1 MEQLENPALQNNDAD
16 ALESLFNKYKD
27 RDEKKKKFLSKEELL
42 ARFFNPR
49 KDTEMF
55 RALPKRDGEEL
66 IEEGYFHKV
75 QAGEFI
81 SNSAVVFCPAKNNPK
96 VQSVD
101 KEGKLVNDQNG
112 NPVMVNQYCPLCAK
126 AAAIKAKQDKSVI
139 GKKEADITDPKEKA
153 IYANNK
159 ELFKRSNLFEA
170 KLYYI
175 VRGIDRG
182 AEKDGVKFWRFK
194 HNFKSQG
201 VHDKLWKPIIQ
212 QFYKQTG
219 KLYSDVKEGVDLLI
233 SVVDNS
239 MPGSNRTYR
248 DVSAINTKMS
258 VSPLHTD
265 EIIAKQWLSDKTTW
279 RDVFKPKKAPGITEE
294 QYLKLAAEERE
305 VGQKLDMR
313 NTPYYNEQ
321 AKRWIFPNHPD
332 LEEVANTKNRNL
344 DADSSDQVDLP
355 DDDGFATA
363 ANSVISQANAVDI
376 TDMSTKALVDSQPS
390 NLGSVNLG
398 APATANN
405 NVAAPAKSGAYD
417 DLPF

>member
-1 MEQLENPALQNNDAD
+1 MEHLENAALQNNNDAD

-49 KDTEMF
+49 KDTEIF
-55 RALPKRDGEEL
+55 RALPKREGEEL

-81 SNSAVVFCPAKNNPK
+81 SNTSVVYCPAKNNPK
-96 VQSVD
+96 VPAVD
-101 KEGKLVNDQNG
+101 KEGKEVKDQQG
-112 NPVMVNQYCPLCAK
+112 NLVMVNQYCPLCAK

-159 ELFKRSNLFEA
+159 ELFKRSSQFEA

-219 KLYSDVKEGVDLLI
+219 KLYNDVKEGVDLLI

-248 DVSAINTKMS
+248 DVSAINTKMQI
-258 VSPLHTD
+258 SPLHTD
-265 EIIAKQWLSDKTTW
+265 SIIAKQWLDDKTVW

-294 QYLKLAAEERE
+294 QYLKLASEERE
-305 VGQKLDMR
+305 VGQKNDMR

-321 AKRWIFPNHPD
+321 MKKWIFPNHPD
-332 LEEVANTKNRNL
+332 LEEIANTKNRNL
-344 DADSSDQVDLP
+344 DADQTDQVDLP
-355 DDDGFATA
+355 DDDGFASA
-363 ANSVISQANAVDI
+363 ANAVISSSNALDI
-376 TDMSTKALVDSQPS
+376 TDMSTKAPIEQTP
-390 NLGSVNLG
+390 NNFGSVNLG
-398 APATANN
+398 APAPTT
-405 NVAAPAKSGAYD
+405 NVSAGNAAYS

>member
-1 MEQLENPALQNNDAD
+1 MEQLENSALLNNDAD

-49 KDTEMF
+49 KDTEIF
-55 RALPKRDGEEL
+55 RALPKREGEEL

-81 SNSAVVFCPAKNNPK
+81 SNSAVVFCPAKNNKK
-96 VQSVD
+96 VPAVD
-101 KEGKLVNDQNG
+101 KEGNEVKDQQG
-112 NPVMVNQYCPLCAK
+112 NVVMVNQFCPLCAK
-126 AAAIKAKQDKSVI
+126 AAAIKAKQDKSII
-139 GKKEADITDPKEKA
+139 GKKEADLTDPREKA
-153 IYANNK
+153 IFANNK
-159 ELFKRSNLFEA
+159 ELFKRSSQFEA

-219 KLYSDVKEGVDLLI
+219 KLYNDINAGVDLLI

-265 EIIAKQWLSDKTTW
+265 PIIAKQWLDDKTTW

-294 QYLKLAAEERE
+294 QYLKLASEERE
-305 VGQKLDMR
+305 VGSKLDMR

-332 LEEVANTKNRNL
+332 LEEIANTKNRNL
-344 DADSSDQVDLP
+344 DADQTDQVNIP

-363 ANSVISQANAVDI
+363 ASAVIGNANSLDI
-376 TDMSTKALVDSQPS
+376 TDMSTKTLTEKQPS
-390 NLGSVNLG
+390 NLGSVDLG
-398 APATANN
+398 APATAGNT
-405 NVAAPAKSGAYD
+405 VATAKSGAYD

>member
-27 RDEKKKKFLSKEELL
+27 RDEKKKKFLSKEEIL

-49 KDTEMF
+49 KDTEIF
-55 RALPKRDGEEL
+55 RALPKREGEEL

-81 SNSAVVFCPAKNNPK
+81 SNSAVVYCPAKNNPK
-96 VQSVD
+96 VAAID
-101 KEGKLVNDQNG
+101 KDGNVVKDQQG
-112 NPVMVNQYCPLCAK
+112 NTVMVNQYCPLCAK
-126 AAAIKAKQDKSVI
+126 AAAIKAKQDKSLF
-139 GKKEADITDPKEKA
+139 GKKEAEITDPREKA

-159 ELFKRSNLFEA
+159 DLFKRSNLFEA

-175 VRGIDRG
+175 IRGIDRG

-258 VSPLHTD
+258 ISPLHTD
-265 EIIAKQWLSDKTTW
+265 PIIAKQWLEDKTTW
-279 RDVFKPKKAPGITEE
+279 RDVFKPKKAPGISEE
-294 QYLKLAAEERE
+294 EYLKLAAEERE
-305 VGQKLDMR
+305 VGQKFDMR

-321 AKRWIFPNHPD
+321 TKRWIFPNHPD
-332 LEEVANTKNRNL
+332 LETAANTRNKNF
-344 DADSSDQVDLP
+344 DADSDQIDLP
-355 DDDGFATA
+355 DDDGYANA
-363 ANSVISQANAVDI
+363 ASSVISNANSMDI
-376 TDMSTKALVDSQPS
+376 TDMSTKTLIEQPS
-390 NLGSVNLG
+390 NLGSVDLG
-398 APATANN
+398 ASPNN
-405 NVAAPAKSGAYD
+405 IEASTNSGAYN